1 MNLNFEIGSEET
13 PKGHALVFFRK
24 KDDIEQVLATYII
37 TLPLNVDV
45 SKYVPPMFA
54 PQMQNLSMQDLSC
67 FAFPPV
73 PEEVGDLGSI
83 RDLSQARGDDLI
95 DGGLCDTSDPMS
107 LFQIVNDIQQEYSR
121 LYQERISVDKQED
134 ISTSVN
140 SVLYEFMSDADR
152 LRELSK
158 LIGKLRFAAEG
169 YDPRLRREAEEEIE
183 SLSGYMPENFNIEKI
198 TEAASMSNSVGDN
211 LAQLYLERCYRLRE
225 EDYRGVQKI
234 DDEIRSI
241 EEIL

>member
-1 MNLNFEIGSEET
+1 MNLNFEIGSEDK

-83 RDLSQARGDDLI
+83 RDLAQVRGDDLI

-121 LYQERISVDKQED
+121 LYQEGISVDKEED
-134 ISTSVN
+134 I
-140 SVLYEFMSDADR
+140 
-152 LRELSK
+152 LS
-158 LIGKLRFAAEG
+158 LIH
-169 YDPRLRREAEEEIE
+169 I
-183 SLSGYMPENFNIEKI
+183 
-198 TEAASMSNSVGDN
+198 
-211 LAQLYLERCYRLRE
+211 
-225 EDYRGVQKI
+225 
-234 DDEIRSI
+234 
-241 EEIL
+241 

>member
-1 MNLNFEIGSEET
+1 MNLNFEIGSDDK

-24 KDDIEQVLATYII
+24 KDNIEQILATYII

-54 PQMQNLSMQDLSC
+54 PQMQSLSMQDLSC

-73 PEEVGDLGSI
+73 PEEVEDLSNI
-83 RDLSQARGDDLI
+83 RDLAQSRGDDLI
-95 DGGLCDTSDPMS
+95 DGGLCDTADPMS

-121 LYQERISVDKQED
+121 IYQERIASSKED
-134 ISTSVN
+134 ISTSIN
-140 SVLYEFMSDADR
+140 SVLYEFMGEADR

-158 LIGKLRFAAEG
+158 LVGKLRFAAEG
-169 YDPRLRREAEEEIE
+169 YDSRLRREAEEEIE
-183 SLSGYMPENFNIEKI
+183 YLSGYMPENFNIQRI
-198 TEAASMSNSVGDN
+198 AEAASMSNSVGDN

-234 DDEIRSI
+234 DDEIRII
-241 EEIL
+241 EESL

>member
-1 MNLNFEIGSEET
+1 MNLNFEIGSDDK

-24 KDDIEQVLATYII
+24 KDDINQILATYII

-54 PQMQNLSMQDLSC
+54 PQMQNLSAQDLSC

-73 PEEVGDLGSI
+73 PEEVDGLDIL
-83 RDLSQARGDDLI
+83 RDLSQSRGDDLI
-95 DGGLCDTSDPMS
+95 DGGLCDTGDPMS

-121 LYQERISVDKQED
+121 LYQDRISSDVQEASAS
-134 ISTSVN
+134 IN

-158 LIGKLRFAAEG
+158 LIGKLRFASEG
-169 YDPRLRREAEEEIE
+169 YDSSLRREAEEEIE
-183 SLSGYMPENFNIEKI
+183 SISVYMPENFNIPKI
-198 TEAASMSNSVGDN
+198 AEAASMSNSVGDN
-211 LAQLYLERCYRLRE
+211 LAQLYLERCYRMRD

-241 EEIL
+241 EENL

>member
-1 MNLNFEIGSEET
+1 MNLNFEIGSEDK

-54 PQMQNLSMQDLSC
+54 PQ
-67 FAFPPV
+67 
-73 PEEVGDLGSI
+73 
-83 RDLSQARGDDLI
+83 
-95 DGGLCDTSDPMS
+95 
-107 LFQIVNDIQQEYSR
+107 
-121 LYQERISVDKQED
+121 

-169 YDPRLRREAEEEIE
+169 YDPRLRREAEDEIE
-183 SLSGYMPENFNIEKI
+183 SLSGYMPENFNIGKI
-198 TEAASMSNSVGDN
+198 AEAAGMSNSVGDN